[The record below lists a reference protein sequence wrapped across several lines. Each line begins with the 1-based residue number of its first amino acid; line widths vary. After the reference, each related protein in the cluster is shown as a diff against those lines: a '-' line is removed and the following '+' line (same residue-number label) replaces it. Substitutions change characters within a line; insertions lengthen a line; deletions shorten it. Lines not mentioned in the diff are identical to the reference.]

1 MQLPQYCLRDQAFIC
16 LAGRYYV
23 ILDLLRD
30 KYLCIERHQL
40 DSIKHRIACPQPSTG
55 ISLDAAP
62 PVSAGNERSALISEL
77 VESGLLIANSACRT
91 SCLTPI
97 PRTPTEVADYAA
109 DSVSLLRC
117 SAHLPSFFTAA
128 RSANY
133 SLKHTSIAH
142 TVRRVL
148 ERKRRDERAVKEFSV
163 DRARIL
169 VSVFIRLRPFYDRKY
184 LCLFDSLALLDF
196 LARYALFPTWV
207 FGVQS
212 EPFAAHCWIQQDG
225 FLVNDTVER
234 VDAYTPVMA
243 V

>member
-1 MQLPQYCLRDQAFIC
+1 
-16 LAGRYYV
+16 
-23 ILDLLRD
+23 
-30 KYLCIERHQL
+30 
-40 DSIKHRIACPQPSTG
+40 
-55 ISLDAAP
+55 
-62 PVSAGNERSALISEL
+62 
-77 VESGLLIANSACRT
+77 
-91 SCLTPI
+91 
-97 PRTPTEVADYAA
+97 
-109 DSVSLLRC
+109 
-117 SAHLPSFFTAA
+117 
-128 RSANY
+128 
-133 SLKHTSIAH
+133 
-142 TVRRVL
+142 VL